1 MLAIK
6 SIFFKIKSWSFIYIH
21 DYWKSGRG
29 KVLLLVSISVSAVL
43 EVARSRYDS
52 TTEMDTLKMILLI
65 ILYLSLMV

>member
-1 MLAIK
+1 MLATK
-6 SIFFKIKSWSFIYIH
+6 SIFFKYNPGVYIH